1 MFDIILSSV
10 ASSLL
15 IIIALYLLF
24 KERSSVNAV
33 FSAFLILLA
42 SIEVAELLLL
52 HRPFLLT
59 GYERSLFVPESLL
72 PIVVLL
78 FGFTYGRTS
87 ISAGLTFMR
96 RCLLVAAFIF
106 PAIIFVVPLKSLYYA
121 PDIQVERMLFLGN
134 IGCWYYMGI
143 MICCIIA
150 MGSLEPVFRVASRR
164 GWHRSKTE
172 FIGIASILAILI
184 FYFSQGLLY
193 RSINLNLMP
202 ARSGIF
208 ILAALLIWYSR
219 IATATTVKVVVSRY
233 VLYRSLTMLFVGIYL
248 IFLGV
253 VGEGMKYLEIP
264 FARVLTIFIFFIAG
278 VFMVVLF
285 LSKSLRRRVKVFV
298 NKHFYAHK
306 YDYRE
311 EWLSF
316 TGRLALCRTLS
327 DVTNV
332 VVTTF
337 MDSFGFKASAM
348 YLFNKEKNAFSRAL
362 NYDMPG
368 DIKEL
373 RISENLFSYFKEKG
387 RVLDSSDSEYA
398 PTEEEAGFLGRTGT
412 GLVVALIANDTVEG
426 LVLCGGRLAP
436 EKFIYEDFDLMKI
449 VARQATLSIVNFRL
463 SEELAETREMAAV
476 AKISSFIIHDLKNH
490 AYTLSLLLENAEA
503 HINNAEFQRDMIE
516 TVKNTVYSMKSI
528 IDKLKRIPEKNTLD
542 RKLVDLSVLT
552 RETVEDMKRASGVS
566 GISFNGIPANVM
578 IDAEEIKK
586 VIVNLLMNAV
596 DATSGKGNIAVTT
609 GSNSEY
615 AFIKVADDGCGMTE
629 EYIAGNLF
637 KPFKS
642 TKKSGLGIGLYQ
654 CRQII
659 EAHCGR
665 IEVQSELDRGS
676 VFAIY
681 LSKHAELME
690 TPI

>member
-1 MFDIILSSV
+1 
-10 ASSLL
+10 
-15 IIIALYLLF
+15 
-24 KERSSVNAV
+24 
-33 FSAFLILLA
+33 
-42 SIEVAELLLL
+42 
-52 HRPFLLT
+52 
-59 GYERSLFVPESLL
+59 
-72 PIVVLL
+72 
-78 FGFTYGRTS
+78 
-87 ISAGLTFMR
+87 
-96 RCLLVAAFIF
+96 
-106 PAIIFVVPLKSLYYA
+106 
-121 PDIQVERMLFLGN
+121 
-134 IGCWYYMGI
+134 MGI

-150 MGSLEPVFRVASRR
+150 MGSLEPVFRVASRT
-164 GWHRSKTE
+164 GGHMSKTE
-172 FIGIASILAILI
+172 FVGIASIFAILI

-264 FARVLTIFIFFIAG
+264 FGTVLTIFIFFIVG
-278 VFMVVLF
+278 IFMVVLF
-285 LSKSLRRRVKVFV
+285 LSNPLRRRIKVFI

-311 EWLSF
+311 EWLRF

-337 MDSFGFKASAM
+337 MDSFGFKTAAL
-348 YLFNKEKNAFSRAL
+348 YLFNKEKNAFGRAL

-368 DIKEL
+368 DLKEL
-373 RISENLFSYFKEKG
+373 RISENLASYFKEKG
-387 RVLDSSDSEYA
+387 RVLDPGDSEYA
-398 PTEEEAGFLGRTGT
+398 PTEEESAFLSRTGT
-412 GLVVALIANDTVEG
+412 GLIVALIANDTVEG
-426 LVLCGGRLAP
+426 LVLCGERLAP

-449 VARQATLSIVNFRL
+449 VARQATLSIVNFSL

-516 TVKNTVYSMKSI
+516 TVKNTVYSMKTI
-528 IDKLKRIPEKNTLD
+528 INKLKRIPEKNTLD

-552 RETVEDMKRASGVS
+552 RETVEDMKRACGVS
-566 GISFNGIPANVM
+566 GISFNGLPASVM

-586 VIVNLLMNAV
+586 VIVNLIVNAV
-596 DATSGKGNIAVTT
+596 DATSGKGSIGVTA
-609 GSNSEY
+609 GSDSEY

-629 EYIAGNLF
+629 EYIVGNLF

-665 IEVQSELDRGS
+665 IEVQSELDKGS
-676 VFAIY
+676 VFAVY
-681 LSKHAELME
+681 LSKHTELME

>member
-1 MFDIILSSV
+1 
-10 ASSLL
+10 
-15 IIIALYLLF
+15 
-24 KERSSVNAV
+24 
-33 FSAFLILLA
+33 
-42 SIEVAELLLL
+42 
-52 HRPFLLT
+52 
-59 GYERSLFVPESLL
+59 
-72 PIVVLL
+72 
-78 FGFTYGRTS
+78 
-87 ISAGLTFMR
+87 
-96 RCLLVAAFIF
+96 
-106 PAIIFVVPLKSLYYA
+106 
-121 PDIQVERMLFLGN
+121 
-134 IGCWYYMGI
+134 
-143 MICCIIA
+143 
-150 MGSLEPVFRVASRR
+150 
-164 GWHRSKTE
+164 
-172 FIGIASILAILI
+172 
-184 FYFSQGLLY
+184 
-193 RSINLNLMP
+193 
-202 ARSGIF
+202 
-208 ILAALLIWYSR
+208 
-219 IATATTVKVVVSRY
+219 
-233 VLYRSLTMLFVGIYL
+233 
-248 IFLGV
+248 
-253 VGEGMKYLEIP
+253 
-264 FARVLTIFIFFIAG
+264 
-278 VFMVVLF
+278 
-285 LSKSLRRRVKVFV
+285 
-298 NKHFYAHK
+298 
-306 YDYRE
+306 
-311 EWLSF
+311 
-316 TGRLALCRTLS
+316 
-327 DVTNV
+327 
-332 VVTTF
+332 
-337 MDSFGFKASAM
+337 
-348 YLFNKEKNAFSRAL
+348 
-362 NYDMPG
+362 
-368 DIKEL
+368 
-373 RISENLFSYFKEKG
+373 
-387 RVLDSSDSEYA
+387 
-398 PTEEEAGFLGRTGT
+398 
-412 GLVVALIANDTVEG
+412 
-426 LVLCGGRLAP
+426 
-436 EKFIYEDFDLMKI
+436 MKI

-676 VFAIY
+676 VFAVY

-690 TPI
+690 API